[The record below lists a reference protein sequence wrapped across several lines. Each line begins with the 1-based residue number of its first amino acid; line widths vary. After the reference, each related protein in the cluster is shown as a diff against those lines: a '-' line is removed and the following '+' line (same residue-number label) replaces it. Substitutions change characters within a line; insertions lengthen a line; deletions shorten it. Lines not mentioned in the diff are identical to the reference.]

1 MMLDELELKQ
11 RYNDYLR
18 EVRQEQLY
26 QQVKANQF
34 TLPQRILRRL
44 GDLFIRIGQHLK
56 GKNYAQTNLQQV

>member
-26 QQVKANQF
+26 QQLKVNQSNR
-34 TLPQRILRRL
+34 LQRVLM
-44 GDLFIRIGQHLK
+44 DLKDLLNDGWTTFRSQKLIPNRFSK
-56 GKNYAQTNLQQV
+56 

>member
-26 QQVKANQF
+26 QQLKVNQSNR
-34 TLPQRILRRL
+34 LQRVLMGL
-44 GDLFIRIGQHLK
+44 NDLLNDGWTTFRSQKLIPNRF
-56 GKNYAQTNLQQV
+56 